1 MNDIS
6 KNFTCN
12 ESIKEKEVR
21 VIDSEGNQLGILQTK
36 EALRM
41 ADESE
46 LDLVMISP
54 NAKPPVCKI
63 MDLGK
68 YIYEQ
73 AKKEKEAK
81 KKQKVTVIKEI
92 RCGITIEE
100 NDVVIKKSIGS
111 SFFTVSCFTF
121 IGCSNEAS
129 PMIKKT
135 FTMQLPITLAK
146 AIVPFLLATLVNE
159 IAISGAQVPNDTIV
173 RATSI
178 LGTLHFIA
186 MDDAL
191 STKVSLALMIAIKP
205 ITKNIYLSIN
215 ITTFLFI
222 IAKYSLQK
230 KIDFAV

>member
-100 NDVVIKKSIGS
+100 NDIVIK
-111 SFFTVSCFTF
+111 
-121 IGCSNEAS
+121 
-129 PMIKKT
+129 
-135 FTMQLPITLAK
+135 AK
-146 AIVPFLLATLVNE
+146 NARKFLLDGDKVK
-159 IAISGAQVPNDTIV
+159 ITIIFKG
-173 RATSI
+173 REA
-178 LGTLHFIA
+178 
-186 MDDAL
+186 AL
-191 STKVSLALMIAIKP
+191 SHLGVKILDNFVSKLEDVCVVEKPAKQDGRYMTMVLAPNKA
-205 ITKNIYLSIN
+205 
-215 ITTFLFI
+215 
-222 IAKYSLQK
+222 
-230 KIDFAV
+230 

>member
-21 VIDSEGNQLGILQTK
+21 VIDAEGNQLGILQTK
-36 EALRM
+36 EAQRM

-73 AKKEKEAK
+73 SKKEKEAK

-92 RCGITIEE
+92 RCSLTIEE
-100 NDVVIKKSIGS
+100 ND
-111 SFFTVSCFTF
+111 
-121 IGCSNEAS
+121 
-129 PMIKKT
+129 
-135 FTMQLPITLAK
+135 
-146 AIVPFLLATLVNE
+146 
-159 IAISGAQVPNDTIV
+159 
-173 RATSI
+173 
-178 LGTLHFIA
+178 
-186 MDDAL
+186 
-191 STKVSLALMIAIKP
+191 IAIKA
-205 ITKNIYLSIN
+205 KNARK
-215 ITTFLFI
+215 FLLDGDKVKVTVRFKGREATLGHLGLKI
-222 IAKYSLQK
+222 LENFVSKLEDVCVVEKPAKQDGRNMTMVLAPK
-230 KIDFAV
+230 KA